1 MLMRIA
7 TGRLIV
13 IVGAS
18 ILLAACSVRA
28 QWVTQNLPLV
38 PGYNPVFLQVTPANA
53 DCDAVF
59 GSMTNIESVW
69 LYNRYPQTSTSG
81 ASTNGVVGSN
91 GQQDHWL
98 MWFPKNSPKQF
109 LRTLAQVRGGNSY
122 YIHLATN
129 SAPLTVLIKG
139 IPVPPHTDWLPLDM
153 TLAGC
158 PIVPTG
164 SVSFARY
171 FGHIP
176 ELTTTAGSSSSFY
189 SISPLRA
196 KETQI
201 RYPQTT
207 SIVPGMAYWIVLN
220 GHRPNPHPL
229 SVSAQGE
236 MNSVQFINGGQ
247 SPTLTLA
254 NNMDGVTAKL
264 HLALVAS
271 EAPPVGSPE
280 FAGSV
285 PAAAL
290 LLNPDGTYKPQ
301 LISKGVDVTLAPGAS
316 QTITLGLA
324 TSLLAPSKNTNA
336 TYQSLIEV
344 TEAST
349 GYRQLVALVAP
360 VVGSPLDLS
369 RVSLLGTGR
378 KRDVTTVAASNVPS
392 SGLWVGNIK
401 LSSVNNPGFI
411 AGNSAPDISM
421 NPLSS
426 VSSPLSM
433 RVMIHV
439 DSNGV
444 PRVIQQACFAQAW
457 TGSSYVTQLYSSPTR
472 LAAGATLTSR
482 VSAPMW
488 PPIGPTAM
496 SGAFGSTLSATL
508 TIPYDHPVNPFVHA
522 YHPDHNNMD
531 ETYSNRVASAVESF
545 DVTRSVTFYFG
556 NSGDVQNFSPSTPPL
571 QFTGTN
577 GEYVITSP
585 MTNTVAFGSFSV
597 QFWANLTSYQQNG
610 ATLVL
615 LTNKTSGAQFRL
627 GLQGNTGTL
636 ALTVGTNA
644 ASSPGL
650 LVTTNL
656 VSLNSWF
663 NVVATYDGMVG
674 QIYINGV
681 LASSGYLP
689 SLDNGTFNADSSAV
703 WLGNTA
709 TNSVKSLQ
717 GQLNDVV
724 VRNTTM
730 SWQVVPQIMLT
741 PELYSSNSI
750 VMRLQGQAS
759 NGTVADLAATSDV
772 VRASSS
778 GLLNLAA
785 VPSVPLWTYGS
796 AQGTYFE
803 AVYGP
808 RREPIAVGGTF
819 QLTRVS
825 QDPILR

>member
-1 MLMRIA
+1 MRIA

-254 NNMDGVTAKL
+254 NNMDSVTAKL

-290 LLNPDGTYKPQ
+290 LLNPDGTYKP
-301 LISKGVDVTLAPGAS
+301 
-316 QTITLGLA
+316 
-324 TSLLAPSKNTNA
+324 
-336 TYQSLIEV
+336 
-344 TEAST
+344 
-349 GYRQLVALVAP
+349 
-360 VVGSPLDLS
+360 
-369 RVSLLGTGR
+369 
-378 KRDVTTVAASNVPS
+378 
-392 SGLWVGNIK
+392 
-401 LSSVNNPGFI
+401 
-411 AGNSAPDISM
+411 
-421 NPLSS
+421 
-426 VSSPLSM
+426 
-433 RVMIHV
+433 H
-439 DSNGV
+439 
-444 PRVIQQACFAQAW
+444 
-457 TGSSYVTQLYSSPTR
+457 
-472 LAAGATLTSR
+472 
-482 VSAPMW
+482 
-488 PPIGPTAM
+488 
-496 SGAFGSTLSATL
+496 
-508 TIPYDHPVNPFVHA
+508 
-522 YHPDHNNMD
+522 
-531 ETYSNRVASAVESF
+531 
-545 DVTRSVTFYFG
+545 
-556 NSGDVQNFSPSTPPL
+556 
-571 QFTGTN
+571 
-577 GEYVITSP
+577 
-585 MTNTVAFGSFSV
+585 
-597 QFWANLTSYQQNG
+597 
-610 ATLVL
+610 
-615 LTNKTSGAQFRL
+615 
-627 GLQGNTGTL
+627 
-636 ALTVGTNA
+636 
-644 ASSPGL
+644 
-650 LVTTNL
+650 
-656 VSLNSWF
+656 
-663 NVVATYDGMVG
+663 
-674 QIYINGV
+674 
-681 LASSGYLP
+681 
-689 SLDNGTFNADSSAV
+689 
-703 WLGNTA
+703 
-709 TNSVKSLQ
+709 
-717 GQLNDVV
+717 
-724 VRNTTM
+724 
-730 SWQVVPQIMLT
+730 
-741 PELYSSNSI
+741 
-750 VMRLQGQAS
+750 
-759 NGTVADLAATSDV
+759 
-772 VRASSS
+772 
-778 GLLNLAA
+778 
-785 VPSVPLWTYGS
+785 
-796 AQGTYFE
+796 
-803 AVYGP
+803 
-808 RREPIAVGGTF
+808 
-819 QLTRVS
+819 
-825 QDPILR
+825 